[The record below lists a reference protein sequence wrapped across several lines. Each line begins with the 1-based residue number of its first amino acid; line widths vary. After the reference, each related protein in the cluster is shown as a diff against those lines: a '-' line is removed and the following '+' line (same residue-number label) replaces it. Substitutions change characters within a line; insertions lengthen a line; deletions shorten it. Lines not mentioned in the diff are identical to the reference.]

1 MFNTL
6 SKNLTTIL
14 EKLTKKGIVTDQ
26 DVTNALREVRISLLE
41 ADVALEVVKNLI
53 ENIVYINNSNFNG
66 FTGVSIFFVI
76 IFSTVSQIGDL
87 IISYFKR
94 QSDIKNTGNIIP
106 GHGGL
111 LAVSYTHLTL
121 PTSDL
126 V

>member
-14 EKLTKKGIVTDQ
+14 EKLTKKGIVTEQ

-53 ENIVYINNSNFNG
+53 ENIRVKA
-66 FTGVSIFFVI
+66 TG
-76 IFSTVSQIGDL
+76 
-87 IISYFKR
+87 
-94 QSDIKNTGNIIP
+94 QS
-106 GHGGL
+106 
-111 LAVSYTHLTL
+111 VSYTHLTL
-121 PTSDL
+121 PTRNC